1 MTSPAKH
8 AGGTLYI
15 ISAPS
20 GAGKSSLLRAL
31 LESGRVDGVEISVS
45 HTTRAARP
53 GEVDG
58 VDYHFVDMPAF
69 EAMVAA
75 DDFLEHARVF
85 DNCYGTSRS
94 AVETRLAGGVD
105 VILEIDWQGAR
116 RVRELLPAAVSVFIL
131 PPTRAA
137 LEARLTG
144 RGQDDAAV
152 IARRMRDAVSE
163 MSHYSEYDYLVIN
176 DDFQQAVDDLVAIFS
191 GAGDALALAKQAETH
206 SGLLASLLAPAW
218 RMG

>member
-163 MSHYSEYDYLVIN
+163 MSHYGEYDYLVIN
-176 DDFQQAVDDLVAIFS
+176 DDFQQAVNDLVAIFS
-191 GAGDALALAKQAETH
+191 GEGDALALAKQAEAQ
-206 SGLLASLLAPAW
+206 SGLLASLLAPA
-218 RMG
+218 

>member
-1 MTSPAKH
+1 MTPPGKQAS
-8 AGGTLYI
+8 GTLYI

-116 RVRELLPAAVSVFIL
+116 RVRELLPAAVSIFIL

-176 DDFQQAVDDLVAIFS
+176 DDFQQAVDDLVTIFS
-191 GAGDALALAKQAETH
+191 GAGDALVLAKQAETH
-206 SGLLASLLAPAW
+206 SGLLASLLAPA
-218 RMG
+218 

>member
-206 SGLLASLLAPAW
+206 SGLLASLLAPA
-218 RMG
+218 

>member
-1 MTSPAKH
+1 MTSPDKQAS
-8 AGGTLYI
+8 GTLYI

-31 LESGRVDGVEISVS
+31 LESGRVKGVEISVS

-58 VDYHFVDMPAF
+58 VDYHFIDMPAF

-85 DNCYGTSRS
+85 DNYYGTSRS
-94 AVETRLAGGVD
+94 AVETRLVSGVD

-116 RVRELLPAAVSVFIL
+116 RVRELLPAAVSIFIL

-163 MSHYSEYDYLVIN
+163 MSHYGEYDYLVIN

-191 GAGDALALAKQAETH
+191 GEGDALALAKQAEAQ
-206 SGLLASLLAPAW
+206 SGLLASLLAPA
-218 RMG
+218 

>member
-1 MTSPAKH
+1 MTPPDKQAS
-8 AGGTLYI
+8 GTLYI

-31 LESGRVDGVEISVS
+31 LESGRVDGVEVSVS

-85 DNCYGTSRS
+85 DNCYGTSRA
-94 AVETRLAGGVD
+94 AVETRLASGVD

-116 RVRELLPAAVSVFIL
+116 RVRELLPAAVSIFIL

-137 LEARLTG
+137 LEVRLTD

-163 MSHYSEYDYLVIN
+163 MSHYGEYDYLVIN
-176 DDFQQAVDDLVAIFS
+176 DDFQQAVNDLVAIFS
-191 GAGDALALAKQAETH
+191 GEGDALALAKQAEAQ
-206 SGLLASLLAPAW
+206 SGLLASLLAPA
-218 RMG
+218 

>member
-1 MTSPAKH
+1 MTSPGKH
-8 AGGTLYI
+8 ARGTLYI

-31 LESGRVDGVEISVS
+31 LDSGRVDGVEISVS

-58 VDYHFVDMPAF
+58 QDYHFVDIPAF

-85 DNCYGTSRS
+85 DNYYGTSRS

-116 RVRELLPAAVSVFIL
+116 RVRELLPAAVSIFIL

-137 LEARLTG
+137 LESRLTD
-144 RGQDDAAV
+144 RGQDDATI

-163 MSHYSEYDYLVIN
+163 MSHYDEYDYLVIN
-176 DDFQQAVDDLVAIFS
+176 DDFQQAVDDLVAILQ
-191 GAGDALALAKQAETH
+191 GEGEPLALANQAAAQ
-206 SGLLASLLAPAW
+206 SGLLASLLAPA
-218 RMG
+218 